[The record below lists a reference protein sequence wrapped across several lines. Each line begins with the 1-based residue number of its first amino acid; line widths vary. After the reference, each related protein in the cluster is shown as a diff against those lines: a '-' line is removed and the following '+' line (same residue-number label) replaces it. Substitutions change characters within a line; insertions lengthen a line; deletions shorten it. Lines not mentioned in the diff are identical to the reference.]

1 MVKEAE
7 KLIDDMEGVIGIVTE
22 QFATTANLLAMD
34 ADEFQMAQ
42 LTLQTMNSFKE
53 LVMAEAKAIDE
64 INRKLDMLLEK
75 EES

>member
-7 KLIDDMEGVIGIVTE
+7 KLINDMEGITGIVFE
-22 QFATTANLLAMD
+22 QFVTTENVLAMD
-34 ADEFQMAQ
+34 ADEFQMTQ
-42 LTLQTMNSFKE
+42 LTLQTINSFKE

-75 EES
+75 KES

>member
-7 KLIDDMEGVIGIVTE
+7 KLINDMEGITGIVFE
-22 QFATTANLLAMD
+22 QFATTENVLAMD
-34 ADEFQMAQ
+34 ADEFQMTQ
-42 LTLQTMNSFKE
+42 LTLQTINSFKE

-75 EES
+75 KGS